1 MHRLHRWGFAVG
13 WTLLV
18 CAASPAPAQDA
29 PAMLPLKRV
38 VLLNSGLA
46 FFEHSGEV
54 EGRQTIG
61 LTVPSDGINDLLKSL
76 VVQDVSGGKVSAI
89 QYDSPE
95 PASEALRALKI
106 DLSNNPTLGMLLHQL
121 RGQRVELKHTDGAR
135 AFRGRIV
142 GVERRAI
149 AGTGVTLRDEDFV
162 LVRVD
167 DALFTVKISEIA
179 STRFE
184 DPAVDGDFQKA
195 LELLAEDRSDRSK
208 QVRLV
213 FDGVGQRT
221 VRFGYVQPAPVWK
234 MSYRLVLS
242 DEKPPFLQGWAIIEN
257 TTEQDWNNV
266 ELALMGGRPV
276 TFQMDLFSPLFT
288 SRPMVETD
296 ASLPVRPRI
305 YAQDLRSHDDPFL
318 VDARRKSVVVGERAR
333 GEFGSGGTS
342 GLGGGGGGF
351 FGGSNGFMGMGG
363 RTSEPKGKGEAQ
375 GEDVSAG
382 VESAAQ
388 TADAGEA
395 FRFTLKDPISLP
407 KHKSSLFPI
416 VNDEIG
422 GERVAIYSPG
432 QHPEHPMAGLKLK
445 NTTDIHLQPGPIT
458 VFDAGDY
465 AGDARIADI
474 SPAAERLLSYALALD
489 IEIATKSLPSEKR
502 TTKLSIKSGG
512 LILHQIESREQHY
525 TIKNSGS
532 HEYSIL
538 VEHPLDKDWP
548 EVTPEPSETTRSQHR
563 FIVKTPAGKTTELV
577 VTERRPAKETQIL
590 KGLESARMTI
600 VLQESAEK
608 SPAIAQA
615 LTQVI
620 DLRTELSKA
629 ADARRLVEK
638 SLGDYTTEQGRI
650 RDNLKAVGADDKLRT
665 LYLKKLGEAEAAIEK
680 LVKDLAAARELESTA
695 EKLLED
701 KLAKMVVE

>member
-1 MHRLHRWGFAVG
+1 MQRLHRWGFAVG
-13 WTLLV
+13 WTLLA
-18 CAASPAPAQDA
+18 CAATSAPAQDA
-29 PAMLPLKRV
+29 PATLPLKRV

-76 VVQDVSGGKVSAI
+76 VVQDISGGKVSAI

-167 DALFTVKISEIA
+167 DGLFTVKISEIA

-184 DPAVDGDFQKA
+184 DPAIDGDFQKA

-213 FDGVGQRT
+213 FDGAGKRT

-257 TTEQDWNNV
+257 TTEQDWSNV

-318 VDARRKSVVVGERAR
+318 VDARRKEIIVGERPR
-333 GEFGSGGTS
+333 GGS
-342 GLGGGGGGF
+342 LGGGGGGF
-351 FGGSNGFMGMGG
+351 GGGGFGGSAGFFGG
-363 RTSEPKGKGEAQ
+363 GGPAATGARGKDAAPMENVG
-375 GEDVSAG
+375 AG
-382 VESAAQ
+382 VETAAQ
-388 TADAGEA
+388 AADAGEA

-407 KHKSSLFPI
+407 RHKSSLFPI
-416 VNDEIG
+416 VNEEIG
-422 GERVAIYSPG
+422 GERVAIYSPS

-525 TIKNSGS
+525 TIKNSGP
-532 HEYSIL
+532 HEYAIL
-538 VEHPLDKDWP
+538 VERPLDKDWP
-548 EVTPEPSETTRSQHR
+548 EVTPQPSETTRSQHR
-563 FIVKTPAGKTTELV
+563 FVVKAPAGKTTELI

-590 KGLESARMTI
+590 KGLESARLTI
-600 VLQESAEK
+600 LIQESAEQ

-638 SLGDYTTEQGRI
+638 SLGDYTTEQSRI
-650 RDNLKAVGADDKLRT
+650 RENLKAVGTDDKLRP

-701 KLAKMVVE
+701 KLANMLVE

>member
-18 CAASPAPAQDA
+18 CVATSASAQDA
-29 PAMLPLKRV
+29 PATLPLKRV

-54 EGRQTIG
+54 EGRQIIG

-76 VVQDVSGGKVSAI
+76 VVQDISGGKVSAI
-89 QYDSPE
+89 QSDSPE

-167 DALFTVKISEIA
+167 EELFTVKISEIA

-213 FDGVGQRT
+213 FDGAGKRT

-257 TTEQDWNNV
+257 TTEQDWNHV

-318 VDARRKSVVVGERAR
+318 VESRRKAVVVGERAR
-333 GEFGSGGTS
+333 GEFGSGGS
-342 GLGGGGGGF
+342 GGLGGGGGGF

-363 RTSEPKGKGEAQ
+363 RTSEPKGKSEAQ

-382 VESAAQ
+382 VETAAQ
-388 TADAGEA
+388 TEDAGEA

-416 VNDEIG
+416 VNQEIG

-432 QHPEHPMAGLKLK
+432 QHPEHPLAGLKLK
-445 NTTDIHLQPGPIT
+445 NTTEIHLQPGPIT

-489 IEIATKSLPSEKR
+489 IEIATKSLPSKKQ
-502 TTKLSIKSGG
+502 TTRLSIKSGG

-525 TIKNSGS
+525 TIKNLGP
-532 HEYSIL
+532 HEYAIL
-538 VEHPLDKDWP
+538 IERPLDKDWP
-548 EVTPEPSETTRSQHR
+548 EVTPKPSETTRSQHR
-563 FIVKTPAGKTTELV
+563 FNVKAPAGKTTELV
-577 VTERRPAKETQIL
+577 VTERRPATETQIL
-590 KGLESARMTI
+590 KGLESARLAI
-600 VLQESAEK
+600 LIQESAEQ

-629 ADARRLVEK
+629 ADSRRLVEK
-638 SLGDYTTEQGRI
+638 SLGDYTTEQTRI
-650 RDNLKAVGADDKLRT
+650 RDNLKAVGTDDKLRPI
-665 LYLKKLGEAEAAIEK
+665 YLKKLGEAEAAIEK
-680 LVKDLAAARELESTA
+680 LVKDLAAARELESAA

-701 KLAKMVVE
+701 KLANMVVE

>member
-1 MHRLHRWGFAVG
+1 MHRLHLCRFIVG
-13 WTLLV
+13 WTLLICV
-18 CAASPAPAQDA
+18 ASPIPAQDA
-29 PAMLPLKRV
+29 PATLPLKRV

-76 VVQDVSGGKVSAI
+76 VVQDISGGKVIAI

-167 DALFTVKISEIA
+167 EELFTVKISEIA

-184 DPAVDGDFQKA
+184 DPAIDGDFQKA

-213 FDGVGQRT
+213 FDGAGKRT

-257 TTEQDWNNV
+257 TTEQDWNHV

-318 VDARRKSVVVGERAR
+318 VESRRKEIIVGERPR
-333 GEFGSGGTS
+333 GGS
-342 GLGGGGGGF
+342 LGGGGGGF
-351 FGGSNGFMGMGG
+351 GGGGFGGSAGFFGG
-363 RTSEPKGKGEAQ
+363 GGPAATGARGSDAAPMENVG
-375 GEDVSAG
+375 AG
-382 VESAAQ
+382 VETAAQ
-388 TADAGEA
+388 TEDAGEA
-395 FRFTLKDPISLP
+395 FRFVLKDPISLP

-416 VNDEIG
+416 VNEEIG

-432 QHPEHPMAGLKLK
+432 QHLEHPLAGLKLK
-445 NTTDIHLQPGPIT
+445 NTTEIHLQPGPIT

-489 IEIATKSLPSEKR
+489 IEIATKSLPSKKQ
-502 TTKLSIKSGG
+502 TTRLSIKSGG

-532 HEYSIL
+532 HEYAIL
-538 VEHPLDKDWP
+538 VERPLDKDWP
-548 EVTPEPSETTRSQHR
+548 EMTPQPSETTRSQHR
-563 FIVKTPAGKTTELV
+563 FIVQAPAGKTTELV
-577 VTERRPAKETQIL
+577 VTERRPATETQIL
-590 KGLESARMTI
+590 KGLESARLAI
-600 VLQESAEK
+600 LIQESAEQ

-629 ADARRLVEK
+629 ADSRRLVEK
-638 SLGDYTTEQGRI
+638 SLGDYTTEQTRI
-650 RDNLKAVGADDKLRT
+650 RDNLKAVGTDDKLRPI
-665 LYLKKLGEAEAAIEK
+665 YLKKLGEAEAAIEK
-680 LVKDLAAARELESTA
+680 LVKDLAAARELESAA

-701 KLAKMVVE
+701 KLANMVVE